1 MKKSALKSAAA
12 ILSLAAI
19 FGAATGC
26 ERVSEREVGVRVD
39 WNGRVTEEF
48 AQGAGLQ
55 FYLPPVS
62 TIYTYNT
69 FMERVRVEANEANLR
84 TSDQQPTTGA
94 IIVQYQVDP
103 SVGKTGVLYTTFRND
118 YEHYVKDQAVASAVT
133 VFGRK
138 SSTELTPKIDEI
150 VKEIERVLQA
160 KLKED
165 EVPVK
170 IHSVISA
177 GVGLSASA
185 DKKLE
190 GLMIQQQYAAELQ
203 LRKENATK
211 AKDVIRK
218 EAEVITGAVD
228 AYRQAG
234 IPAELIPNMIC
245 LQMADKKG
253 GVNEEFTPGCFGGGN
268 RTGAVVNK
276 TGGKSSPA
284 APSN

>member
-1 MKKSALKSAAA
+1 MDKKYLKSTVAV
-12 ILSLAAI
+12 LSLAAV
-19 FGAATGC
+19 FGTTTGC

-39 WNGRVTEEF
+39 YNGRVTEEF
-48 AQGAGLQ
+48 KQGSGLE
-55 FYLPPVS
+55 FYVPPFS
-62 TIYTYNT
+62 NIYTYNT
-69 FMERVRVEANEANLR
+69 FMERVRIEANEANLR

-103 SVGKTGVLYTTFRND
+103 NVGKTGVLYTTFRND

-150 VKEIERVLQA
+150 VKEIEQVLQA

-165 EVPVK
+165 DVPVK

-177 GVGLSASA
+177 GVGLSSSA

-190 GLMIQQQYAAELQ
+190 GLMVQQQYTAELKLRSDNAAKAAE
-203 LRKENATK
+203 
-211 AKDVIRK
+211 VIRK
-218 EAEVITGAVD
+218 EAAVITGAVD
-228 AYRQAG
+228 EYRKAG
-234 IPAELIPNMIC
+234 IPLEQIPTMIC

-268 RTGAVVNK
+268 RTGAVINK
-276 TGGKSSPA
+276 TTVKA
-284 APSN
+284 APQPQ